1 MAATSEYCFMIST
14 DEVLCSISD
23 RQLSAG
29 TAIAIA
35 ITNKFCKALM
45 TSPIDKLF
53 GVHAQAITLRAAR
66 SEMLAANLANSD
78 TPNYKAKDIDFKSAF
93 QSLQGGQQIS
103 SVQLAKSSAQ
113 HFSSDIGGVASHA
126 IRYRVPS
133 HASLDGNTV
142 DSDFEKSAFTENAIR
157 YQASLS
163 ILGKKISGLIRT
175 LKGE

>member
-1 MAATSEYCFMIST
+1 MA
-14 DEVLCSISD
+14 
-23 RQLSAG
+23 
-29 TAIAIA
+29 
-35 ITNKFCKALM
+35 
-45 TSPIDKLF
+45 SPIENLF
-53 GVHAQAITLRAAR
+53 GVHEQAITLRAAR

-93 QSLQGGQQIS
+93 ESFQGGQLQS
-103 SVQLAKSSAQ
+103 SIKLAKSSSQ
-113 HFSSDIGGVASHA
+113 HFSSDLNGIASQA

-175 LKGE
+175 LRGE

>member
-1 MAATSEYCFMIST
+1 MA
-14 DEVLCSISD
+14 
-23 RQLSAG
+23 
-29 TAIAIA
+29 
-35 ITNKFCKALM
+35 N
-45 TSPIDKLF
+45 PIDNLF

-93 QSLQGGQQIS
+93 ESLQGGQIQRGVQLEKSSSQHIS
-103 SVQLAKSSAQ
+103 SHA
-113 HFSSDIGGVASHA
+113 DGVASHA
-126 IRYRVPS
+126 VRYRVPS

-163 ILGKKISGLIRT
+163 ILGKKISGLIST
-175 LKGE
+175 LRGE

>member
-1 MAATSEYCFMIST
+1 MS
-14 DEVLCSISD
+14 
-23 RQLSAG
+23 
-29 TAIAIA
+29 
-35 ITNKFCKALM
+35 N
-45 TSPIDKLF
+45 PIDKLF

-93 QSLQGGQQIS
+93 QSLQGGAAQS
-103 SVQLAKSSAQ
+103 SVQLTKSSAQ
-113 HFSSDIGGVASHA
+113 HISNEINGVASHA
-126 IRYRVPS
+126 IRYRLPS

-163 ILGKKISGLIRT
+163 ILGKKISGLIST
-175 LKGE
+175 LRGE

>member
-1 MAATSEYCFMIST
+1 MA
-14 DEVLCSISD
+14 
-23 RQLSAG
+23 
-29 TAIAIA
+29 
-35 ITNKFCKALM
+35 
-45 TSPIDKLF
+45 SPIEKLF
-53 GVHAQAITLRAAR
+53 GVHEQAITLRAAR

-93 QSLQGGQQIS
+93 ESLQGGQLQS
-103 SVQLAKSSAQ
+103 SIKLAKSSSQ
-113 HFSSDIGGVASHA
+113 HFSSDLNGIANQA

-175 LKGE
+175 LRGE